1 MLKLNIGVNM
11 KAKRT
16 NSRIK
21 AMAVLYNYDLTQEI
35 MDTNYL
41 NSLFSE
47 EDIETD
53 EDFFLELIKGVI
65 DNWREINKTINLN
78 LRNWTLDRISIVDRT
93 VLRIAVYEML
103 YTETPKTIII
113 DEALNLTRIYSETEG
128 TEVKF
133 NNSLLDQI
141 KRSID
146 GE

>member
-11 KAKRT
+11 KARRT

>member
-1 MLKLNIGVNM
+1 
-11 KAKRT
+11 
-16 NSRIK
+16 
-21 AMAVLYNYDLTQEI
+21 
-35 MDTNYL
+35 
-41 NSLFSE
+41 
-47 EDIETD
+47 
-53 EDFFLELIKGVI
+53 LIKGVI